1 MFKVID
7 IIIVS
12 IWIYLWIIGQLV
24 WNWELVAYIM

>member
-12 IWIYLWIIGQLV
+12 I
-24 WNWELVAYIM
+24 